1 MRPSCCAGK
10 ASLNEPLRLWSVL
23 DRTAGVERAHE
34 LATLVGLD
42 PNRHLARY
50 PHQLTSGEQQRV
62 VTIARGRAQSEADRA
77 RRGHLGA
84 RSQHPRAAI
93 IKLLLKL
100 QRESRLHLSVHLP

>member
-1 MRPSCCAGK
+1 VRPSCAGK
-10 ASLNEPLRLWSVL
+10 ASLIEPLGLWSRL
-23 DRTAGVERAHE
+23 DRTACVERAHE

-62 VTIARGRAQSEADRA
+62 TIARGRAQSEADRP
-77 RRGHLGA
+77 RR
-84 RSQHPRAAI
+84 SIPTPRAAI